1 MVRFRSQKD
10 TAEAKASINGD
21 EYNYT
26 LAEVPLSKES
36 RKEAESKY
44 SRKKRTSKEKC
55 SYKNER
61 RNLFKFSVMSCSRSP
76 SFTDTGIKWNIEDV
90 AQVPDCTDGG
100 TVFTFSP
107 IFLQWQYQ
115 DENFCD
121 CIGIQF
127 SLPSGLILVDTDFQ
141 DKLHVSVS
149 DDGVFL
155 IVKCVWPEGLEDD
168 NLLEK
173 ALKKAN
179 INQNIMQ
186 EIVSGYITEMTSA
199 SRITET
205 EYAVSIAKIRLKSIC
220 EQKIFAQIDLKD
232 RVIVLLR
239 KVSNKD
245 LESE

>member
-1 MVRFRSQKD
+1 MVQFHSLKGIV
-10 TAEAKASINGD
+10 ESKASINGD
-21 EYNYT
+21 DNYT
-26 LAEVPLSKES
+26 VVEVPLPKES
-36 RKEAESKY
+36 LKRTEFKY
-44 SRKKRTSKEKC
+44 SCKKRKKF
-55 SYKNER
+55 SYNNER
-61 RNLFKFSVMSCSRSP
+61 RNLFKFSVMSCSRGP

-155 IVKCVWPEGLEDD
+155 IVKCVWPEGLQDD
-168 NLLEK
+168 NLLEN

-179 INQNIMQ
+179 VNQNIMQ
-186 EIVSGYITEMTSA
+186 EIVSGYICEIRSA
-199 SRITET
+199 SRFTET
-205 EYAVSIAKIRLKSIC
+205 EYVVSTAKIRLKSIC
-220 EQKIFAQIDLKD
+220 EQEIVQQIDMKD

-239 KVSNKD
+239 KVTNED